1 VALSGITPEYLAF
14 LEDEEEVRLEP
25 YLDPVGFPTIGIGH
39 RVESLDVPPLADVA
53 AVRALLAE
61 DLIPRRANAL
71 ALSPGLADEP
81 EIRLSAILD
90 FVFNAGA
97 TAYATSTL
105 RKRVNEKN
113 WPAAAKEMRR
123 WVYGTDQKT
132 GLKVKLGGLVK
143 RRNITANWLE
153 LGK

>member
-1 VALSGITPEYLAF
+1 MALSGITPEYLAF
-14 LEDEEEVRLEP
+14 IESEEELRLDP
-25 YLDPVGFPTIGIGH
+25 YPDPVGLPTIGFGH
-39 RVESLDVPPLADVA
+39 RIPGFDTPPLESA
-53 AVRALLAE
+53 AAARALLAE
-61 DLIPRRANAL
+61 DLVKYRANAL

-81 EIRLSAILD
+81 EIRLSAIID
-90 FVFNAGA
+90 FCFNAGS

-105 RKRVNEKN
+105 RKRVNAKN
-113 WPAAAKEMRR
+113 WPDAAKEMRR